1 MSFISRHV
9 RVPVQHGIDISRRLR
24 RRNMLETEFQSTA
37 NEIDNQRPFEI
48 GVTISA
54 HESDSWTDCAKF
66 VQNSF
71 CADIS
76 KMPDFICISRHLADV
91 FRQTIVR
98 ISQNENPT
106 AYVAVGW
113 PFRSAL

>member
-1 MSFISRHV
+1 
-9 RVPVQHGIDISRRLR
+9 VPVQHGIDISRGLR

-37 NEIDNQRPFEI
+37 YKIDNERPFEV
-48 GVTISA
+48 GVAISA
-54 HESDSWTDCAKF
+54 HEGDPWTNCAEV

-76 KMPDFICISRHLADV
+76 KMPDFICISRHLADI

-98 ISQNENPT
+98 VSQNENPA
-106 AYVAVGW
+106 AYAAA
-113 PFRSAL
+113 R